1 MDNEKKSGSG
11 FWTGFL
17 TACIIFLFIGCIV
30 LSIRIFFN
38 TTGGSGLS
46 GKESKQVSEK
56 ADSGSVLSDP
66 AVVNKIGELEYI
78 IDKEYIDSVSNDQLS
93 EGIYRGIMDSL
104 GDPYAQYYN
113 SEEWVKMQEETQG
126 IYYGIG
132 AYLLKDQDYLYP
144 RITGVIK
151 NTPAEEAGLKKDDI
165 IIEVEGEDVYDQN
178 LDDVVDRI
186 RGEEGTS
193 VHLTIMRGEAGNR
206 EEMEFDV
213 ARRKVETPTVSYEM
227 KANDIGYI
235 QIAQFDTVTVGQFSE
250 ALEAV
255 KKEGA
260 KGLIIDLRDNP
271 GGSLK
276 AVVDIAGMILPKGK
290 VVYTEDKYGRQEV
303 YESDG
308 KHELDIPLAVLVNG
322 NSASASEILSGAIK
336 DYEKGTIIGTT
347 TYGKGIVQQIF
358 RLSGDEAVKLTVSHY
373 YTPKGND
380 IHKVGVKPDIEVEFD
395 RDAYL
400 ENEYDNQLEKAME
413 VVSDELGVEY
423 ESVSTN
429 EAKATED
436 TAPTE
441 APTDAPTEAPEH

>member
-1 MDNEKKSGSG
+1 
-11 FWTGFL
+11 
-17 TACIIFLFIGCIV
+17 
-30 LSIRIFFN
+30 
-38 TTGGSGLS
+38 
-46 GKESKQVSEK
+46 
-56 ADSGSVLSDP
+56 
-66 AVVNKIGELEYI
+66 
-78 IDKEYIDSVSNDQLS
+78 
-93 EGIYRGIMDSL
+93 
-104 GDPYAQYYN
+104 
-113 SEEWVKMQEETQG
+113 
-126 IYYGIG
+126 
-132 AYLLKDQDYLYP
+132 
-144 RITGVIK
+144 
-151 NTPAEEAGLKKDDI
+151 
-165 IIEVEGEDVYDQN
+165 
-178 LDDVVDRI
+178 
-186 RGEEGTS
+186 
-193 VHLTIMRGEAGNR
+193 MRGEAGNR

-250 ALEAV
+250 ALEEV

-373 YTPKGND
+373 YTSKGND

>member
-66 AVVNKIGELEYI
+66 AVVKKIGELEYI

-213 ARRKVETPTVSYEM
+213 ARRKVETPTVAYEM

-290 VVYTEDKYGRQEV
+290 VVYTEDKYGRQ
-303 YESDG
+303 
-308 KHELDIPLAVLVNG
+308 
-322 NSASASEILSGAIK
+322 
-336 DYEKGTIIGTT
+336 
-347 TYGKGIVQQIF
+347 
-358 RLSGDEAVKLTVSHY
+358 
-373 YTPKGND
+373 
-380 IHKVGVKPDIEVEFD
+380 
-395 RDAYL
+395 
-400 ENEYDNQLEKAME
+400 
-413 VVSDELGVEY
+413 
-423 ESVSTN
+423 
-429 EAKATED
+429 
-436 TAPTE
+436 
-441 APTDAPTEAPEH
+441 